1 MVGNIILVMLIV
13 LLFIVLAMEYE
24 KVVTYE
30 GSLIGF
36 ALKLI
41 LLLSLILFVL
51 NLQGKSNINELTVF
65 SDGRLEVKGTG
76 ILSFSQDVDEK
87 LNFNEYKVKSGKKN
101 TYSKFNFGEDNVIT
115 LTSEYYEQYENM
127 LKNEKTAIF
136 KIKK

>member
-13 LLFIVLAMEYE
+13 LLFIVLATEYE

-76 ILSFSQDVDEK
+76 ILSLQK
-87 LNFNEYKVKSGKKN
+87 KVKQKNCKK
-101 TYSKFNFGEDNVIT
+101 
-115 LTSEYYEQYENM
+115 
-127 LKNEKTAIF
+127 
-136 KIKK
+136 

>member
-13 LLFIVLAMEYE
+13 LLFIVLATEYE

>member
-1 MVGNIILVMLIV
+1 MLIV
-13 LLFIVLAMEYE
+13 LLFIVLATEYE

-30 GSLIGF
+30 ESLIGF

-51 NLQGKSNINELTVF
+51 NLQGKSDINELTVF

-76 ILSFSQDVDEK
+76 ILSFSQNVDEK

-101 TYSKFNFGEDNVIT
+101 TYSKFNFGENNVIT

>member
-1 MVGNIILVMLIV
+1 MLIV
-13 LLFIVLAMEYE
+13 LLFIVLATEYE